1 MINSRETYLSS
12 TAVSTKHYLLLFVIW
27 PFLALITAFMNYSD
41 KAAKKVVYIF
51 LIYFGL
57 TYFISS
63 DSFSDA
69 ARYSLTLKANAA
81 LPFKD
86 IFKVIGGVN
95 SDSSIDFIDPMIS
108 FLVSRFTSKHSI
120 LFAVYAAVFGFF
132 YLKSFNLL
140 YNRYKENPGWNALV
154 HLIFFAAILPITAI
168 NGFRMWTAAWIFF
181 YGAYHVILYRDLR
194 FLLITF
200 LAPLVHWSFI
210 TVNAILLVYYFVGNR
225 NVIYLPLA
233 LVSFVLPKFMT
244 QYFSMISLKLGG
256 SLQDRYEMYSD
267 TAYVTAV
274 QDMGADLS
282 WFMKIGYDW
291 VFYYLLIAIIV
302 ARLKSR
308 RLDKDKTA
316 ENLFSFLLIFLAF
329 VNFGMEIPSLGNRF
343 QIVFFI
349 FATFYVFMYLVKIP
363 GEKINSLTLIGLFP
377 MLLYTAII
385 FRQGSDSLNA
395 WMFSPCFGLPLLA
408 PGISVASLLF

>member
-1 MINSRETYLSS
+1 MNSLGIYFS
-12 TAVSTKHYLLLFVIW
+12 TTEVSLKNYLLLFVIW
-27 PFLALITAFMNYSD
+27 PFLALITAFINYND
-41 KAAKKVVYIF
+41 EAAKKVVYIF

-57 TYFISS
+57 TFFISA
-63 DSFSDA
+63 DTLNDA

-81 LPFKD
+81 LPLKD
-86 IFKVIGGVN
+86 IFKVIGGLN
-95 SDSSIDFIDPMIS
+95 TDTSIDFIDPIIS
-108 FLVSRFTSKHSI
+108 FFVSRFTSQHNI

-140 YNRYKENPGWNALV
+140 YNRYKKNPGWNAWV

-181 YGAYHVILYRDLR
+181 YGAYHVILYRDSR
-194 FLLITF
+194 FLFITF

-210 TVNAILLVYYFVGNR
+210 TTNAILLVYYFAGNR
-225 NVIYLPLA
+225 NMIYLPLA
-233 LVSFVLPKFMT
+233 LVSFVLPQFMT
-244 QYFSMISLKLGG
+244 QYFSLISLKLGG

-267 TAYVTAV
+267 PAYLAV
-274 QDMGADLS
+274 VRDMGADLS

-291 VFYYLLIAIIV
+291 VFYYLLLAIVV

-308 RLDKDKTA
+308 KLDRDEAA

-329 VNFGMEIPSLGNRF
+329 VNFGMAIPSLGNRF

-349 FATFYVFMYLVKIP
+349 FATLYVFIHMVKFPEI
-363 GEKINSLTLIGLFP
+363 KFHFLTLIGLFP
-377 MLLYTAII
+377 MSLYTAIV
-385 FRQGSDSLNA
+385 FRQGADSINA
-395 WMFSPCFGLPLLA
+395 WLFSPLFGLPLLT
-408 PGISVASLLF
+408 PGISIASIFF